1 MGMKEGW
8 ASRLL
13 PPALVFVALSG
24 YAQAITTVRIQD
36 TLFNADGSKVKGR
49 LTIEWKG
56 FTASDGTTLATGSVT
71 VKIVQGVLI
80 VDLVP
85 NDNSTPPGTS
95 YTVTYLLDSG
105 KRFVETWSVPESATP
120 LTVSDVRIGQ
130 PPPAGGV
137 ITMSQVSGLVAAL
150 NSKADLDQTNVFTA
164 EQIIQESS
172 PASTLL
178 TLRDSGGTNSIGFNL
193 PTLTESTLYTLPV
206 SDGLPAQQLT
216 TDGSAN
222 LFWSAAGS
230 GATGTSYEVFQDSGT
245 VVAQRTVANFS
256 SGLTAFDNV
265 GSTRT
270 EVQPVYGTTAGTITE
285 GNDPRLSDARTP
297 LAHASSHASGGSDAV
312 TPGSIGALTNTNDV
326 MNGASPGTPVLIVR
340 GITGQAASVQEWR
353 DGNNDLLGLI
363 TPDGSAFFREMGLAT
378 KLGGTVVSQ
387 FFQIDGKNKFAFSA
401 FDTALNISR
410 YDDAGNF
417 KDTGFQILRDGGTFV
432 NTPFTVRSLTPVT
445 GTTTLT
451 VKAGEGQSTTKL
463 QEWQNNAG
471 TVLSSVD
478 ENGNLEMNGRYIDF
492 DQMTAPLPPATNRVR
507 LFVDAANGELSVKK
521 DTGSVIS
528 LEQGT
533 GGPGST
539 FALFHDAETP
549 TGAINGVNATF
560 TLVTAPNPAASLE
573 LTRNGIVQESGVDY
587 TLSTNVITFLAGA
600 IPQTG
605 DTLLAWYRSDGSN
618 AGGDL
623 TGTYPNPVVAGI
635 RGAVVSPSAP
645 SDGECLVWTSSSN
658 QWEPKTCAKATQSLQ
673 WHFAGTPTTGT
684 QPMTVMIPEGVSGAS
699 LSNSRI
705 VVNTTGGQTDFNI
718 ERCTS
723 SCTTSSAVFGSV
735 YASDITLA
743 LGDRTATGGTPNSTT
758 ANAGDQFR
766 VSFSTV
772 GSGVADVTVSLTYD
786 YTAAH

>member
-8 ASRLL
+8 GSWLL
-13 PPALVFVALSG
+13 PSALVFVALSG

-56 FTASDGTTLATGSVT
+56 FTASDGTTLATSSVK

-105 KRFVETWSVPESATP
+105 KRFVETWSVPESSTP
-120 LTVSDVRIGQ
+120 VTVSDVRIGQ

-150 NSKADLDQTNVFTA
+150 DSKADLDQTNVFTA

-172 PASTLL
+172 PGSTLL

-193 PTLTESTLYTLPV
+193 PTLTTSTLYTWPV
-206 SDGLPAQQLT
+206 SDGLPGQQLT
-216 TDGSAN
+216 TDGGAN

-230 GATGTSYEVFQDSGT
+230 GAIGTSYEIFQDSGT
-245 VVAQRTVANFS
+245 AVTQRTVANFS

-270 EVQPVYGTTAGTITE
+270 EVQPVYGTAAGTITE
-285 GNDPRLSDARTP
+285 GSDPRLSDARTP
-297 LAHASSHASGGSDAV
+297 LAHASSHANGGSDAV

-451 VKAGEGQSTTKL
+451 VKAGEGQGTTKL
-463 QEWQNNAG
+463 QEWQNNGG

-478 ENGNLEMNGRYIDF
+478 ESGNLEMNGHYIDF

-507 LFVDAANGELSVKK
+507 LFVDAASGELSVKK

-549 TGAINGVNATF
+549 TGTINGVNATF

-573 LTRNGIVQESGVDY
+573 LTRNGIVQKSGVDY

-605 DTLLAWYRSDGSN
+605 DILLAWYRSDGSN
-618 AGGDL
+618 AGGDDGDVIP
-623 TGTYPNPVVAGI
+623 TFSCGGDSGQTVVSS
-635 RGAVVSPSAP
+635 RGAFRRFDGDLSQPSCGG
-645 SDGECLVWTSSSN
+645 D
-658 QWEPKTCAKATQSLQ
+658 
-673 WHFAGTPTTGT
+673 
-684 QPMTVMIPEGVSGAS
+684 SG
-699 LSNSRI
+699 R
-705 VVNTTGGQTDFNI
+705 
-718 ERCTS
+718 R
-723 SCTTSSAVFGSV
+723 
-735 YASDITLA
+735 
-743 LGDRTATGGTPNSTT
+743 
-758 ANAGDQFR
+758 
-766 VSFSTV
+766 
-772 GSGVADVTVSLTYD
+772 GVARG
-786 YTAAH
+786 AFRR

>member
-8 ASRLL
+8 GSRLL
-13 PPALVFVALSG
+13 PPALVFVALAG
-24 YAQAITTVRIQD
+24 YAQAITTTRIQD
-36 TLFNADGSKVKGR
+36 TLFNADGTKVKGR

-56 FTASDGTTLATGSVT
+56 FTASDGTTLATSSVK

-85 NDNSTPPGTS
+85 NDNTTPPGTS
-95 YTVTYLLDSG
+95 YTVTYLLDNG
-105 KRFVETWSVPESATP
+105 PRFVETWSVPESATP
-120 LTVSDVRIGQ
+120 VTVSDIRIGQ
-130 PPPAGGV
+130 PPPTGGV
-137 ITMSQVSGLVAAL
+137 ISMSQVSGLVAAL
-150 NSKADLDQTNVFTA
+150 DGKADVDQTNVFTA
-164 EQIIQESS
+164 EQVIQESS

-178 TLRDSGGTNSIGFNL
+178 SLRDSSGTNSIGFNL
-193 PTLTESTLYTLPV
+193 PALTTSTLYTLPV
-206 SDGLPAQQLT
+206 SDGLPGQQLS
-216 TDGSAN
+216 TDGGAN

-230 GATGTSYEVFQDSGT
+230 GATGTSYEIFQDSGT
-245 VVAQRTVANFS
+245 AVAQRTVANFS

-285 GNDPRLSDARTP
+285 GNDARLSDARTP
-297 LAHASSHASGGSDAV
+297 LAHAPSHASGGSDVV
-312 TPGSIGALTNTNDV
+312 TPSSIGALTNTNDV
-326 MNGASPGTPVLIVR
+326 MNGASPGAPVLIVR

-451 VKAGEGQSTTKL
+451 VKAGEGQATTKL

-478 ENGNLEMNGRYIDF
+478 EIGNLEMNGRYIDF

-507 LFVDAANGELSVKK
+507 LFVDSASGELSVKK

-587 TLSTNVITFLAGA
+587 TVSTSVITFLAGA

-658 QWEPKTCAKATQSLQ
+658 QWEPKTCAKVTQSLQ
-673 WHFAGTPTTGT
+673 WHFAGTPTTGS
-684 QPMTVMIPEGVSGAS
+684 QPMTLMIPESVVGGS
-699 LSNSRI
+699 LTNSRI

-723 SCTTSSAVFGSV
+723 NCTTSSAVFSSV

-743 LGDRTATGGTPNSTT
+743 LGARTVTGGTPTSTT

-766 VSFSTV
+766 VSFSAV
-772 GSGVADVTVSLTYD
+772 GSGVADVTVSLTYN

>member
-1 MGMKEGW
+1 MGMKESW
-8 ASRLL
+8 AGRLL

-24 YAQAITTVRIQD
+24 YAQAITTTRIQD
-36 TLFNADGSKVKGR
+36 TLFNADGSKVEGS
-49 LTIEWKG
+49 LTIAWKG
-56 FTASDGTTLATGSVT
+56 FTASDGTTLATSAVT
-71 VKIVQGVLI
+71 VNIVQGVLI

-95 YTVTYLLDSG
+95 YTVTYLLDNG
-105 KRFVETWSVPESATP
+105 TRFVETWSVPDSATS

-130 PPPAGGV
+130 PPPVGSV

-150 NSKADLDQTNVFTA
+150 DGKANLDESNVFTA

-193 PTLTESTLYTLPV
+193 PTLAGSTLYTLPV
-206 SDGLPAQQLT
+206 SDGLPGQQLT
-216 TDGSAN
+216 TDGTAN
-222 LFWSAAGS
+222 LFWSAG
-230 GATGTSYEVFQDSGT
+230 GGTAVEMAYEIFADSGT
-245 VVAQRTVANFS
+245 AVTQRVVANFS

-270 EVQPVYGTTAGTITE
+270 EVQPVYGTAAGTITE
-285 GNDPRLSDARTP
+285 GNDSRLSDARTP
-297 LAHASSHASGGSDAV
+297 LVHALSHASGGSDAV
-312 TPGSIGALTNTNDV
+312 TPGSIGALFNTNDV
-326 MNGASPGTPVLIVR
+326 MNGASPGAPVLIVR

-353 DGNNDLLGLI
+353 DGNNDLLAHI
-363 TPDGSAFFREMGLAT
+363 TPAGSGFFREMGLAT

-387 FFQIDGKNKFAFSA
+387 FFQVDGKNKFAFSG

-432 NTPFTVRSLTPVT
+432 NTPFTVRNLTPVT

-451 VKAGEGQSTTKL
+451 VKAGEGQGTTKL
-463 QEWQNNAG
+463 QQWQNNAG

-478 ENGNLEMNGRYIDF
+478 ESGNLEMNDRYIDF

-521 DTGSVIS
+521 DSGSVIS

-549 TGAINGVNATF
+549 AGTINGVNDTF
-560 TLVTAPNPAASLE
+560 TLLTAPNPAASLE
-573 LTRNGIVQESGVDY
+573 LTRNGVVQKPSVDY
-587 TLSTNVITFLAGA
+587 TLATNVITFLSAA

-623 TGTYPNPVVAGI
+623 TGTYPNPVVARI

-645 SDGECLVWTSSSN
+645 SDGECLVWTSSSS
-658 QWEPKTCAKATQSLQ
+658 QWEPKACAKVTQSLQ

-684 QPMTVMIPEGVSGAS
+684 QPMTLLIPEGVAAAS

-705 VVNTTGGQTDFNI
+705 AVNTTGGQTDFNI

-723 SCTTSSAVFGSV
+723 NCTTPSATFSSV
-735 YASDITLA
+735 YASDIALV
-743 LGDRTATGGTPNSTT
+743 LGDRTVAGGTPTSTT

-772 GSGVADVTVSLTYD
+772 GSGVADVTVSLTYE

>member
-8 ASRLL
+8 GSWLL
-13 PPALVFVALSG
+13 PSALVFVALSG

-56 FTASDGTTLATGSVT
+56 FTASDGTTLATSSVK

-105 KRFVETWSVPESATP
+105 KRFVETWSVPESSTP
-120 LTVSDVRIGQ
+120 VTVSDVRIGQ

-150 NSKADLDQTNVFTA
+150 DSKADLDQTNVFTP

-172 PASTLL
+172 PGSTLL

-193 PTLTESTLYTLPV
+193 PTLTTSTLYTWPV
-206 SDGLPAQQLT
+206 SDGLPGQQLT
-216 TDGSAN
+216 TDGGAN

-230 GATGTSYEVFQDSGT
+230 GAIGTSYEIFQDSGT
-245 VVAQRTVANFS
+245 AVTQRTVANFS

-270 EVQPVYGTTAGTITE
+270 EVQPVYGTAAGTITE
-285 GNDPRLSDARTP
+285 GSDPRLSDARTP
-297 LAHASSHASGGSDAV
+297 LAHASSHANGGSDAV

-451 VKAGEGQSTTKL
+451 VKAGEGQGTTKL
-463 QEWQNNAG
+463 QEWQNNGG

-478 ENGNLEMNGRYIDF
+478 ESGNLEMNGHYIDF

-507 LFVDAANGELSVKK
+507 LFVDAASGELSVKK

-549 TGAINGVNATF
+549 TGTINGVNATF

-573 LTRNGIVQESGVDY
+573 LTRNGIVQKSGVDY

-605 DTLLAWYRSDGSN
+605 DILLAWYRSDGSN

-635 RGAVVSPSAP
+635 RGAVVSPAAP
-645 SDGECLVWTSSSN
+645 SDGECLVWTSSSS
-658 QWEPKTCAKATQSLQ
+658 QWEPKVCAKVTQSLQ
-673 WHFAGTPTTGT
+673 WHFAGTPTMGT
-684 QPMTVMIPEGVSGAS
+684 QPMTLMIPEGVAAAS

-705 VVNTTGGQTDFNI
+705 AVNTTGGQTDFNI
-718 ERCTS
+718 ERCTLNCTKASAMFS
-723 SCTTSSAVFGSV
+723 SI

-743 LGDRTATGGTPNSTT
+743 LGDRTVTGGTPTSTT
-758 ANAGDQFR
+758 ANAGDQLR

-772 GSGVADVTVSLTYD
+772 GSGVADITVSLTYE